1 VWKVPVVSLTVK
13 GNQEPSTGRTG
24 RPAGLL
30 INPAAVRHLL
40 GDTPQMSLLGAA
52 RVSAPVLSEL
62 LSGKR
67 GASRATADRIA
78 KALNCDTAVIFPEL
92 VEFQTTVR
100 VFTARGAD
108 A

>member
-1 VWKVPVVSLTVK
+1 MTE
-13 GNQEPSTGRTG
+13 GNRATPPTPSTARTG

-30 INPAAVRHLL
+30 INPAAVLHLL
-40 GDTPQMSLLGAA
+40 GEQPQVSLVGAA

-67 GASRATADRIA
+67 GASRSTADRIA
-78 KALNCDTAVIFPEL
+78 RALNCDTAVIFPEL
-92 VEFQTTVR
+92 VGFQTTVR
-100 VFTARGAD
+100 VFTASGAN

>member
-1 VWKVPVVSLTVK
+1 VK

-40 GDTPQMSLLGAA
+40 GPDKPQMSLMGAA

-62 LSGKR
+62 LAGKR
-67 GASRATADRIA
+67 GATRATADRIA

-92 VEFQTTVR
+92 VEFQATVR
-100 VFTARGAD
+100 VFTARGAE
-108 A
+108 